1 MKSNRPS
8 KWKVLL
14 VGLFFSEAIVG
25 LVGPVSSPVEA
36 TESSGDIYKSL
47 IHKTP
52 GNHLTRRRSESTA
65 NWTGSF

>member
-36 TESSGDIYKSL
+36 TESSGDIQ
-47 IHKTP
+47 IADTQDAWEPFNEKT
-52 GNHLTRRRSESTA
+52 
-65 NWTGSF
+65 F